1 MTLRQFYYGN
11 LIKLMRRLGW
21 VPKRKYEMLEES
33 IKGNV
38 YIRANSL
45 MLVIPP
51 SGKKIHLQNGETAS
65 ITTKPPESGQRWVVR
80 IMEENQ

>member
-1 MTLRQFYYGN
+1 MTLRQLYYGN

-21 VPKRKYEMLEES
+21 EPKRAYDSLQKS
-33 IKGNV
+33 ISGNV
-38 YIRANSL
+38 YIRSDSS
-45 MLVIPP
+45 MLVILP
-51 SGKKIHLQNGETAS
+51 SGKNINLQKGETAS